1 MTLGVHTVYTK
12 EPLPTEVVKSIFL
25 AGPTPRDAE
34 TPSWRPEALRLLE
47 ELGYDGTVFIPE
59 NREGKVF
66 GDYTDQIEWEEKALN
81 RADAIVFW
89 VPREMT
95 KMPALTTN
103 VEWGVWAD
111 TGKAVLGAPVGAA
124 SVRYLQTMATKLKV
138 PSYSTLDAALE
149 EAVRTLGDGSLR
161 TGGEAEVPLYV
172 WNHPTFQK
180 WHKSQKRAGNRLDSA
195 RVLWTFRV
203 GKQRDKV
210 FCWCLHVDVWIAS
223 ENRHK
228 VNEFVL
234 GRTDTSTVALFYR
247 PTYGDSLE
255 ESLDAEFLLVREFRS
270 PARTPTGF
278 ILELPGGS
286 AKDSPDATLEVA
298 LSELEEETTLK
309 LEPDRVY
316 PVKELQ
322 LAGTLSAHTG
332 QLFAGVLRKR
342 EWEELKALA
351 KSGKSFGVEADTEK
365 TYVEVRSVREV
376 LEKRLVDWSTLGM
389 MLTALATEGA

>member
-1 MTLGVHTVYTK
+1 MQVVYTK
-12 EPLPTEVVKSIFL
+12 EAFPTEVTKSLFL
-25 AGPTPRDAE
+25 AGPTPRDTE
-34 TPSWRPEALRLLE
+34 TPSWRPEALKLLE
-47 ELGYDGTVFIPE
+47 GLGYDGTVFVPE
-59 NREGKVF
+59 NRGGKVF
-66 GDYTDQIEWEEKALN
+66 GDYIDQVEWEEKALS
-81 RADAIVFW
+81 RADAVVFW
-89 VPREMT
+89 VPREMS

-103 VEWGVWAD
+103 CEWGMWAD
-111 TGKAVLGAPVGAA
+111 SGKAILGAPVGAA

-149 EAVRTLGDGSLR
+149 EAVRTLGAGSLR
-161 TGGEAEVPLYV
+161 TGGEVEVPLQV

-180 WHKSQKRAGNRLDSA
+180 WYGAQKKAGNRLDSA

-203 GKQRDKV
+203 GRQRDRV
-210 FCWCLHVDVWIAS
+210 FCWALHVDVWIAS
-223 ENRHK
+223 EKRSK
-228 VNEFVL
+228 VNEFVI
-234 GRTDTSTVALFYR
+234 GRNDVSTVALFYR
-247 PTYGDSLE
+247 PTYGGSLE
-255 ESLDAEFLLVREFRS
+255 ESMDAEFLLVREFRS

-351 KSGKSFGVEADTEK
+351 KSGKTFGVEADTER
-365 TYVEVRSVREV
+365 TYVEIRSVREV
-376 LEKRLVDWSTLGM
+376 LEKGLVDWSTLGM